1 MGEGRESHCFHGV
14 KEGGQSSQTEFKR
27 STVEKWLPMSD
38 GGGGGGGRGRSLEY
52 YMALWGYQVN
62 FIVGQPKSSNPA
74 PPAVNNERSFGKE
87 IAT

>member
-1 MGEGRESHCFHGV
+1 MEEGGKSHCFHGV

-27 STVEKWLPMSD
+27 STVEKWLPMS
-38 GGGGGGGRGRSLEY
+38 GGGRGRSLEY
-52 YMALWGYQVN
+52 YTALWGYQVN

-74 PPAVNNERSFGKE
+74 PPAVNNERSLGKE

>member
-1 MGEGRESHCFHGV
+1 MEEGGKSHCFHGV

-27 STVEKWLPMSD
+27 STVEKWLPMS

-52 YMALWGYQVN
+52 YTALWGYQVN
-62 FIVGQPKSSNPA
+62 FIVGQPKSSNPV
-74 PPAVNNERSFGKE
+74 PPAVNNERSLGKD

>member
-74 PPAVNNERSFGKE
+74 PPAVNNERSLGKE